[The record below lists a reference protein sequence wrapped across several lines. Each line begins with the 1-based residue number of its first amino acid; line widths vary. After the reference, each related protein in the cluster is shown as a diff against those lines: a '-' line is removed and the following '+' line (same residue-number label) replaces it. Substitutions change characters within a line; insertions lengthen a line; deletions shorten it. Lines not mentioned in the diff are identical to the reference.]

1 LITKA
6 KIKLINSLA
15 NKKYREQHQLFKAEG
30 TKNVLDFISGQMV
43 CKEVFATHS
52 WIYTHRDSLADTEVT
67 PVTEAEMKKL
77 TELTTPSEVLALFVL
92 PDYPANVA
100 GSDSLVL
107 MLDDIKDPGN
117 LGTIIRTADWFGI
130 HHIICSEQ
138 STDAFSHKVVQASM
152 GSLARVHLTYAN
164 LQQVLSEL
172 PETTPVYGALLEG
185 KPIGEIKHQGSGVIL
200 IGSEAHGINKE
211 LYHYIN
217 QPVTIPPGL
226 PTPQGRAESLNAS
239 VAASI
244 ICYALTSPINS
255 D

>member
-1 LITKA
+1 
-6 KIKLINSLA
+6 
-15 NKKYREQHQLFKAEG
+15 
-30 TKNVLDFISGQMV
+30 
-43 CKEVFATHS
+43 
-52 WIYTHRDSLADTEVT
+52 
-67 PVTEAEMKKL
+67 MKKL
-77 TELTTPSEVLALFVL
+77 TELTTPSEVLALFML
-92 PDYPANVA
+92 PDYPTNVA

-164 LQQVLSEL
+164 LHEVLSEL

-185 KPIGEIKHQGSGVIL
+185 KPIGEIKHHGLGVIL

-211 LYHYIN
+211 LYPYIN

-226 PTPQGRAESLNAS
+226 PAPQGRAESLNAS

-244 ICYALTSPINS
+244 ICYALTSPINP